1 MASTPTINQGYTV
14 QVDDVK
20 AIKDQQQ
27 CDGSQEDGLHGSWRV
42 GFCDGCCDSC
52 AACVIPWFMPCC
64 SIGQAAQGVWGE
76 GTAMISALYFG
87 GLLAGVYVT
96 NILFKMNGTSITD
109 TATYSEY
116 YDAFLRTTFGQWE
129 HTYTRSTSYTLL
141 VVGLVLA
148 TLYVL
153 SLGLFRFLFRRRLSL
168 PGTCL
173 FDLAASVCLSC
184 CVVAQMRTH
193 IVRAK
198 QQAAAAAAKDTLP
211 AFDAQV

>member
-1 MASTPTINQGYTV
+1 MASTPTTNQAYAV
-14 QVDDVK
+14 QADDTK
-20 AIKDQQQ
+20 AVKDQS
-27 CDGSQEDGLHGSWRV
+27 DGSHEDGLHGSWRV

-52 AACVIPWFMPCC
+52 TACIIPWSMPCC
-64 SIGQAAQGVWGE
+64 GIGQAAHSVWGE
-76 GTAMISALYFG
+76 GAAMVSALYFG

-96 NILFKMNGTSITD
+96 NILYKMNGTTVTD

-116 YDAFLRTTFGQWE
+116 YDAFLRTTFGQWD
-129 HTYTRSTSYTLL
+129 HTYTTSTSYTLL
-141 VVGLVLA
+141 IVGLVLA

-168 PGTCL
+168 PGSCL

-193 IVRAK
+193 VVRAK
-198 QQAAAAAAKDTLP
+198 CQPKDTLA
-211 AFDAQV
+211 AFDAQT